1 MHPHLNI
8 AVKAARSAAKVLIDA
23 ILHSNLVHESKDLG
37 KSDLIDKIV
46 KSAENTIINN
56 ILRAYPKHNIYTTN
70 SREINSSEITW
81 IIDPLN
87 GRLNFIYGIPFFAIS
102 IAIFN
107 ENFLD
112 HGLIYNPIL
121 DELFV
126 ATKGNG
132 AKLNNRKIRVAI
144 NKKSFDP
151 LIAAINPDFDQ
162 NKNNKNQASKEQINF
177 INRNL
182 GSEALHLAFVAAG
195 RLDGYYE
202 LDVNPL
208 KIAAGILLVK
218 ESGGYVNDIDLLSL
232 LSNGSIS
239 NSSIIAG
246 NPKIYSQLINF

>member
-23 ILHSNLVHESKDLG
+23 ILHSNLGNEYKDLG
-37 KSDLIDKIV
+37 KSSDLIDKIV

-70 SREINSSEITW
+70 IKEINGSEITW
-81 IIDPLN
+81 MIDSLN

-102 IAIFN
+102 IAILN
-107 ENFLD
+107 DNFLE

-132 AKLNNRKIRVAI
+132 AKLNNRKIRVAM

-151 LIAAINPDFDQ
+151 LIAAIEPNF
-162 NKNNKNQASKEQINF
+162 NKNIDKAQKDQINLV
-177 INRNL
+177 NRDL

-202 LDVNPL
+202 QDVNPL

-232 LSNGSIS
+232 LSNSSIN

-246 NPKIYSQLINF
+246 NPKIYSKLIN